1 MENFLKNM
9 IAREPAEKQQTT
21 IQSACTMVTDWLKL
35 DLKNSEE
42 AERIYQKLLKGKP
55 TKRLLRAVIDYVFP
69 RFYNSDR
76 YHSYSVEGK
85 SEFDKIMGK
94 KLFKDEISNFQ
105 QKIANFFIKPEYQ
118 DMADVFANPFDIE
131 FYPNYIHIETVFGGC
146 SYPTIQKATWQSIIK
161 GLKHSNFSKVT
172 EIAVV
177 LRELRDVDVLFLE
190 KLCDLYKGSNLSK
203 FKLSVEST
211 ANPEH
216 RILDRYT
223 LAFGSFAVG
232 IKGQPTKLTPF
243 GERIKKA
250 LAKLGKIEL
259 IVSDSF
265 SGRGDCEKFF

>member
-21 IQSACTMVTDWLKL
+21 IQSACIMVTDWLKL

-42 AERIYQKLLKGKP
+42 MERIYQKLLKGKA

-85 SEFDKIMGK
+85 AEFDKVMDK

-105 QKIANFFIKPEYQ
+105 QKMANFFIKPEYQ

-131 FYPNYIHIETVFGGC
+131 FYPTYIHIETVFGGC
-146 SYPTIQKATWQSIIK
+146 SYPAIQKATWQSIIN

-172 EIAVV
+172 EITVV
-177 LRELRDVDVLFLE
+177 LRKLRDIDVLFL
-190 KLCDLYKGSNLSK
+190 KRLCARYEGLNLSK
-203 FKLSVEST
+203 FKLSIEST
-211 ANPEH
+211 TNPEH

-223 LAFGSFAVG
+223 LAFGCFEVG
-232 IKGQPTKLTPF
+232 TKGQPTKLTSR
-243 GERIKKA
+243 GKNIKKA

-259 IVSDSF
+259 VVSDSF

>member
-21 IQSACTMVTDWLKL
+21 IQSACIMVTDWLKL
-35 DLKNSEE
+35 DLENSEE
-42 AERIYQKLLKGKP
+42 VERIYQKLLKGKA

-85 SEFDKIMGK
+85 AEFDKVMSK

-105 QKIANFFIKPEYQ
+105 QKMANFFIKPEYQ

-131 FYPNYIHIETVFGGC
+131 FYPTYIHIETVFGGC
-146 SYPTIQKATWQSIIK
+146 SYPAIQKATWQSIIN

-172 EIAVV
+172 EITVV
-177 LRELRDVDVLFLE
+177 LRELRDVDVLFLD

-211 ANPEH
+211 NNPEH

-223 LAFGSFAVG
+223 LAFGYFAVG
-232 IKGQPTKLTPF
+232 TKGQPTKLTPL
-243 GERIKKA
+243 GEKIKKGTC
-250 LAKLGKIEL
+250 KTW
-259 IVSDSF
+259 
-265 SGRGDCEKFF
+265 